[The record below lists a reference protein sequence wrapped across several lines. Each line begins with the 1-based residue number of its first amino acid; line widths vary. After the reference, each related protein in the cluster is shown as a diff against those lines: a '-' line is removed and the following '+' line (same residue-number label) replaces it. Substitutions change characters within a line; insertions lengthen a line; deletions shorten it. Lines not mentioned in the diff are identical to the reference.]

1 MKFYKS
7 KNYVP
12 LFIFDEKL
20 TAIYCHYEYVQFVKN
35 GMYHNSKNA
44 DYIHNDGDKDF
55 SLNDECYGN
64 QDNFTKESWRRFVK
78 LQAFL

>member
-44 DYIHNDGDKDF
+44 DFINNDGDKDF
-55 SLNDECYGN
+55 SLNDIKYG
-64 QDNFTKESWRRFVK
+64 DNNSFTKESWRRFVK
-78 LQAFL
+78 MQVFL